1 MKWKPIPANGYALL
15 SDCGCY
21 SVCKV
26 GGANGVMRYSAWRT
40 AKHPEGRKLLMPNLP
55 DAATAKTLC
64 EGDK

>member
-1 MKWKPIPANGYALL
+1 MNWKPIPANGYALL

-21 SVCKV
+21 SICKV
-26 GGANGVMRYSAWRT
+26 GAGRVTYEAWRT
-40 AKHPEGRKLLMPNLP
+40 AKHPEGRRCLERGLP